1 MTRRRSR
8 VFAPEPFYTK
18 TPECLIVLF
27 DLRCPG
33 AEKRL
38 EREVDAWCGSASVEE
53 LVEGRSALII
63 RPGGAAR
70 LAS

>member
-1 MTRRRSR
+1 MHSLYPSTS
-8 VFAPEPFYTK
+8 
-18 TPECLIVLF
+18 ECLIVLF
-27 DLRCPG
+27 DLECPG
-33 AEKRL
+33 AEDRL
-38 EREVDAWCGSASVEE
+38 RREQDAWCGSASVER